1 MGHVIHH
8 AIVVTSF
15 DKEKA
20 LAANAYATSLGCSVT
35 PLIESNINGDWSFLI
50 GPDGSKTGWQHS
62 HDGDA
67 RRDGFIAWAKGQ
79 RYEDGSSPICWV
91 EIAYGSDDRT
101 ARVERHEWK
110 RSRKA
115 SLGSPLKDLEESVNG

>member
-8 AIVVTSF
+8 AIVVTSW
-15 DKEKA
+15 DEKRA
-20 LAANAYATSLGCSVT
+20 QAAREHATSLGCSVS
-35 PLIESNINGDWSFLI
+35 PIIVSAINGDRSFLI
-50 GPDGSKTGWQHS
+50 GPDGSKSDWPHS
-62 HDGDA
+62 DVGDA
-67 RRDGFIAWAKGQ
+67 QRDAFVEWAKGQ
-79 RYEDGSSPICWV
+79 RYEDGSSSICWV

-110 RSRKA
+110 RSRQA